1 MVTSCA
7 ELGCT
12 ECCGYDSGLQD
23 NVCHDDVY
31 LCKLD
36 PQNDFTILFN
46 TVIIILLFTITLPL
60 IFYIVELI
68 FLRRFKGSGLSV
80 VEYIIEK
87 ICCCRNR
94 RTLRSNSNTKPP
106 NTTMTR
112 KPLFHSEVEK
122 PPSSSLKTQGFMKTE
137 MSPEPRHYITKLRPE
152 IKYQK
157 V

>member
-23 NVCHDDVY
+23 NVCHDDIY

-36 PQNDFTILFN
+36 PQNDFTLLFN
-46 TVIIILLFTITLPL
+46 TIIIILLFTITLPL

-68 FLRRFKGSGLSV
+68 FLRRFKSSGLSV
-80 VEYIIEK
+80 VEFIIEK
-87 ICCCRNR
+87 ICCCKNKKN
-94 RTLRSNSNTKPP
+94 LHSNSNSKPP
-106 NTTMTR
+106 NTTIPR
-112 KPLFHSEVEK
+112 KLLFYSEAEK
-122 PPSSSLKTQGFMKTE
+122 PPSSSLKMQSYMKTE
-137 MSPEPRHYITKLRPE
+137 MPPESRQYSTKLRPE
-152 IKYQK
+152 IKYHK